1 MLINLQMEI
10 IKMFIA
16 KFESF
21 GVSVSLLDFLFYL
34 INPYRFVKRI
44 SKKLNRDFTRDIF
57 EGVHYYG
64 KK

>member
-1 MLINLQMEI
+1 
-10 IKMFIA
+10 MFIA

-34 INPYRFVKRI
+34 INPYRFVKHI

-57 EGVHYYG
+57 EGVYYYG
-64 KK
+64 KI